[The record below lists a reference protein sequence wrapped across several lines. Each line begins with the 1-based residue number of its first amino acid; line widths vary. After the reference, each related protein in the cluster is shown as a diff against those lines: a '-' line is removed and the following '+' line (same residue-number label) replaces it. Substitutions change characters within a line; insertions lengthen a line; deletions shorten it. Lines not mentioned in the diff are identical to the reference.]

1 MSDEYSQVS
10 FEVMLGVCAD
20 DSHPLTFS
28 QAMQKIYEEIAETEA
43 LLQELQEERREKILT
58 ERLKNPGLQPQD
70 KSAKPFMTVPV
81 SDPIQKAFQKAE
93 DGCKTRNK
101 IKLDEARRQAR
112 EAKNQRLQ
120 EIILEFGLDP
130 NAKWTM
136 VEFDVPSEDELEEM
150 RAGQDSKSTAGKDI

>member
-10 FEVMLGVCAD
+10 FEVMLGVYAD

-28 QAMQKIYEEIAETEA
+28 QAMQKIDEEIAETEA
-43 LLQELQEERREKILT
+43 LLQELQEECREKILK

-93 DGCKTRNK
+93 DGRKTRKK
-101 IKLDEARRQAR
+101 IKLDEARRIAR
-112 EAKNQRLQ
+112 EQKTSAYKRSYRSL
-120 EIILEFGLDP
+120 
-130 NAKWTM
+130 AWTLT
-136 VEFDVPSEDELEEM
+136 PSGPWSNSM
-150 RAGQDSKSTAGKDI
+150 SHQKTNWKR